1 MEEQEHKQDY
11 QSVTTV
17 LSYQVLSWPVATCGC
32 EACTLRKIAENK
44 IQAFENKCARKL
56 LRISWTRLLTAEEF
70 TKSKSSWE
78 ESMEVSYSSYVTS
91 RSKKID
97 TALMSGPTEGSRSV

>member
-11 QSVTTV
+11 QSVTMV
-17 LSYQVLSWPVATCGC
+17 LTYQVLSWPVATCGC

-70 TKSKSSWE
+70 YCVADKKQELVGRVNGSKLRFLCHVTKQE
-78 ESMEVSYSSYVTS
+78 
-91 RSKKID
+91 D
-97 TALMSGPTEGSRSV
+97 

>member
-70 TKSKSSWE
+70 YCVADKKQELVGRVNGSKLRFLCHVTKQE
-78 ESMEVSYSSYVTS
+78 
-91 RSKKID
+91 D
-97 TALMSGPTEGSRSV
+97 